1 MSICT
6 MKTNRKRQSIMK
18 HKLLTTVLMTLILLI
33 TCACGKQAENGTE
46 SEEIKAF
53 RETIDTFNS
62 RIVDIDQAINSIDTM
77 DPSYKSTITG
87 YLTDLNTLFT
97 DFAAVDF
104 PDEFNY
110 LEHLSD
116 EASEYMSKAVTTYST
131 IFNDSSLDAESISV
145 LREEADTNYANAFK
159 RIKVIMT
166 FLNGEVSQDANV
178 SH

>member
-1 MSICT
+1 
-6 MKTNRKRQSIMK
+6 MK
-18 HKLLTTVLMTLILLI
+18 HKILATVLMTLILI
-33 TCACGKQAENGTE
+33 MTCACGKQASEGTE
-46 SEEIKAF
+46 SEEIKVF
-53 RETIDTFNS
+53 RQTIDTFNS

-77 DPSYKSTITG
+77 DPSYQTTITSH
-87 YLTDLNTLFT
+87 LTDLNTLFS

-110 LEHLSD
+110 LEHLAD
-116 EASEYMSKAVTTYST
+116 EASEYMSKAVTSYTT
-131 IFNDSSLDAESISV
+131 IFSDSTLDSESISV

-166 FLNGEVSQDANV
+166 FRNGEVSQDANV

>member
-18 HKLLTTVLMTLILLI
+18 HKILTTVLMTFILLI